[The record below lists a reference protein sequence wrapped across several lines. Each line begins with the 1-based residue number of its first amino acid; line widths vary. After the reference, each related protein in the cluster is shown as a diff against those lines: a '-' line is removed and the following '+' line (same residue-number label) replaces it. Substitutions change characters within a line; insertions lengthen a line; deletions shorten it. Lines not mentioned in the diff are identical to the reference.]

1 MLERIVRPCLR
12 SVRFREIAARL
23 LAEEIRANVIAAKRA
38 ERAERRE
45 RRRTRPFCKDCAR
58 FGEDCGSTNLK
69 GWCKRF
75 EAR

>member
-1 MLERIVRPCLR
+1 MLERIVRVCLR

-58 FGEDCGSTNLK
+58 FGEDCGSTNIK

-75 EAR
+75 EVK